1 MRGNF
6 NSTRQLKFFF
16 NLPTTG
22 TDVPDEAAVV
32 TTPKPL
38 KELVVPEEAA
48 VLAEVEEK
56 KLTPEN
62 NGDGNDGSA
71 AWVVETAEAD
81 EEVALLKLKEDCED
95 AEDGVPNEKLEALAE
110 GAEDDVPKEKPK
122 ELADEDCVK
131 EGAAV
136 DAVVVSVKLVLLL
149 EDDGIP
155 NRDGP
160 ELAADEVFPNK
171 DGAELAADELPT
183 RGEGELAADVVVPN
197 RGEGELST
205 DEAMPNRQRRAG
217 TGCHR
222 SRCLEWRRGSTC
234 RIRNIPK
241 QRRSITRDRRN
252 SPKRGTG
259 RTRSRRTVPN
269 EGEAEL
275 AAEET
280 VPKLLE
286 TEQAGQDEKAENPKP
301 NEETGGA
308 LDFDEELKEND
319 NGAEKEE
326 DESLGFSKGDP
337 KGEADD
343 EKEKPDIVAGPFSGV
358 FLVLNRGCLEGLFLQ
373 LIKGSEHGLVMNQSG
388 RSLGSEKDGS
398 TRRSSEHG
406 LAFRTCMG
414 IGLLKDSFS
423 GANLSSLTGFEVER
437 LVNDGGHYPILTRR
451 IPTTGKATILALGKA
466 FPKQLIPQDCLVEG
480 YIRDTKCEDVS
491 IKEKLERL
499 CK

>member
-1 MRGNF
+1 MK
-6 NSTRQLKFFF
+6 QLY
-16 NLPTTG
+16 
-22 TDVPDEAAVV
+22 VEAAAEEEATGAPAAGVQAFVVV
-32 TTPKPL
+32 T
-38 KELVVPEEAA
+38 V
-48 VLAEVEEK
+48 
-56 KLTPEN
+56 EN

-110 GAEDDVPKEKPK
+110 DAEDDVPKEKPK

-149 EDDGIP
+149 GEENPDESVEKGKAEFEFEEEVEKNKLDDNVVVEANVDEINKLDVVVAVEAPDDPKRDDPEFAVDEAVPNRNENELAEDDDIP

-160 ELAADEVFPNK
+160 ELAADELFPNK

-183 RGEGELAADVVVPN
+183 RGEGELAADEVVPN

-205 DEAMPNRQRRAG
+205 DEAMPNRGEAELA
-217 TGCHR
+217 T
-222 SRCLEWRRGSTC
+222 EE
-234 RIRNIPK
+234 
-241 QRRSITRDRRN
+241 
-252 SPKRGTG
+252 
-259 RTRSRRTVPN
+259 TVPN

-308 LDFDEELKEND
+308 LEFDEVLKEID

-326 DESLGFSKGDP
+326 DEGLGLSKGDP
-337 KGEADD
+337 KGEADDEKEDEED

-373 LIKGSEHGLVMNQSG
+373 LIKGSEHGPVMNQSG

-398 TRRSSEHG
+398 T
-406 LAFRTCMG
+406 
-414 IGLLKDSFS
+414 
-423 GANLSSLTGFEVER
+423 
-437 LVNDGGHYPILTRR
+437 
-451 IPTTGKATILALGKA
+451 
-466 FPKQLIPQDCLVEG
+466 
-480 YIRDTKCEDVS
+480 
-491 IKEKLERL
+491 
-499 CK
+499 